1 MSGWNEVGM
10 VGLRQ
15 MRVMRREIYAA
26 LAMSAVVAM
35 AGLSLALV
43 ELAGSARASTVAG
56 KGDKAFGEY
65 LSGTCTTCHQVTG
78 RSVGGVPPILAWPE
92 DQFAAVM
99 KSYRAKDRD
108 NQVMQ
113 AIAGRLSDEEIY
125 ALAAYFGSLPLQ
137 PNIK

>member
-1 MSGWNEVGM
+1 MAGM
-10 VGLRQ
+10 RI
-15 MRVMRREIYAA
+15 MIRTWRVFC
-26 LAMSAVVAM
+26 SAVAVIAL
-35 AGLSLALV
+35 GLVALV
-43 ELAGSARASTVAG
+43 QPVIPIHASTVAG

-78 RSVGGVPPILAWPE
+78 RAVGGVPPILAWPE

-99 KSYRAKDRD
+99 KSYRDKDRD

-113 AIAGRLSDEEIY
+113 AIAGRLTDEEIY

-137 PNIK
+137 PKMQ